1 MPTIVIVNPPNQR
14 ISFKLPTTYSDNVTP
29 LPPSAIKDIAILV
42 GSSSGGPYPKTIKDT
57 DLTPDAEGFCNYPLA
72 SLGVD
77 LTKPTYAVVETEISG
92 PGGTVIDSVTLEEIG
107 FQNLAPNPPS
117 AVSVG

>member
-1 MPTIVIVNPPNQR
+1 MPTTVVVNPPNQR
-14 ISFKLPTTYSDNVTP
+14 ISFKVPTTYDDDTTP
-29 LPPSAIKDIAILV
+29 LPLSSIQDIAILV
-42 GSSSGGPYPKTIKDT
+42 GPTSGGPYTKNIKDAN
-57 DLTPDAEGFCNYPLA
+57 LTPDADGFCTYPLA

-77 LTKPTYAVVETEISG
+77 LTKPNYAVVQTEITG
-92 PGGTVIDSVTLEEIG
+92 PGGTVIHSMTSEEIG

>member
-1 MPTIVIVNPPNQR
+1 MTTVVINPPNQR
-14 ISFKLPTTYSDNVTP
+14 ISFKLPTTYSDGTTP
-29 LPPSAIKDIAILV
+29 LPVSAIQDMAILV
-42 GSSSGGPYPKTIKDT
+42 SQTSGGPYTKKILDAN
-57 DLTPDAEGFCNYPLA
+57 LTPDADGFCNYPLA

-77 LTKPTYAVVETEISG
+77 LTKPTYAVIETEIAG
-92 PGGTVIDSVTLEEIG
+92 PGGTVIDSATSEEIG

>member
-1 MPTIVIVNPPNQR
+1 MPTTVVVNPPNQR
-14 ISFKLPTTYSDNVTP
+14 ISFKLPTTYDDGTTP
-29 LPPSAIKDIAILV
+29 LPASAIQDMAILV
-42 GSSSGGPYPKTIKDT
+42 GPTSGGPYTKTIKDK
-57 DLTPDAEGFCNYPLA
+57 DLIADADGFCNYPLA

-77 LTKPTYAVVETEISG
+77 LTKATYAVIETEITG
-92 PGGTVIDSVTLEEIG
+92 PGGTVIDSAVSEEIG